1 MKDFRYEN
9 YNSGNIR
16 DVIKDKKNIILPLGA
31 IEAHDIHLPLN
42 TDNILVE
49 YYTNQLAK
57 KTNSLVLPTINYG
70 AVWSLSEAGG
80 SIDIGTRTLVDM
92 IKNIGL
98 SLAKNG
104 AKMLTLV
111 SAHFGNIDAAKTAA
125 RELYEISNIKVI
137 YMTYPNIKK
146 HLDIFDVVN
155 DHSLYLHACEVETSM
170 MLHIDE
176 SLVDKDKL
184 REGVI
189 NVPKETGY
197 TPTKWTDFTD
207 VYIMGDARLST
218 KEKGKEIFKRVVNDA
233 VEIINLEKDKL
244 CN

>member
-1 MKDFRYEN
+1 MKDFKYGY

-16 DVIKDKKNIILPLGA
+16 EVINEKKNVILPLGA
-31 IEAHDIHLPLN
+31 IEAHDTHLPLN

-49 YYTNQLAK
+49 YYANKLAEN
-57 KTNSLVLPTINYG
+57 TNSLILPIMNYG
-70 AVWSLSEAGG
+70 AVWSLSEANG
-80 SIDIGTRTLVDM
+80 SIDIGTKTLVEL

-104 AKMLTLV
+104 VKMLTLV

-125 RELYEISNIKVI
+125 RELYEISDIKVI

-170 MLHIDE
+170 IMHIDE

-184 REGVI
+184 REGII
-189 NVPKETGY
+189 NVPEETGY
-197 TPTKWTDFTD
+197 KPIKWTDFTD

-218 KEKGKEIFKRVVNDA
+218 KEKGEEIFRRVIYDA
-233 VEIINLEKDKL
+233 VEIINKEKNKL
-244 CN
+244 

>member
-1 MKDFRYEN
+1 MNDFKYEY

-16 DVIKDKKNIILPLGA
+16 EAIKEKKNVILPLGA
-31 IEAHDIHLPLN
+31 VEAHDIHLPLN

-49 YYTNQLAK
+49 YYTNKLAEN
-57 KTNSLVLPTINYG
+57 TNSLVLPTMNYG
-70 AVWSLSEAGG
+70 AVWSLSDASG
-80 SIDIGTRTLVDM
+80 SIDIGTKTLVEL

-104 AKMLTLV
+104 AKMLTLI

-125 RELYEISNIKVI
+125 RELYEISDIKVI
-137 YMTYPNIKK
+137 YMTYPNIRMY
-146 HLDIFDVVN
+146 LDIFDVVN

-170 MLHIDE
+170 MMHIDE
-176 SLVDKDKL
+176 SLVAKDKL
-184 REGVI
+184 REGVL
-189 NVPKETGY
+189 NVPEETGY

-218 KEKGKEIFKRVVNDA
+218 KEKGKEIFTRVINDA
-233 VEIINLEKDKL
+233 VGIINREKDKL
-244 CN
+244 